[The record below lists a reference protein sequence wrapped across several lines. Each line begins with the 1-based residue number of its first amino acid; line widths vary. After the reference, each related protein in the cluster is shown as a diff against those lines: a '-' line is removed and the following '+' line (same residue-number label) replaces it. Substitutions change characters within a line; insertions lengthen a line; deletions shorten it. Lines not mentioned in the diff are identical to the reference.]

1 MRNQGLQT
9 GRKTGVS
16 IQGPY
21 VRRAHKDCRMNSHG
35 FREGYIQNAPIQD
48 VEFYVMSLVD
58 SILLYTLAFL
68 IR

>member
-9 GRKTGVS
+9 GGKRGVS

-35 FREGYIQNAPIQD
+35 FREGYIRKDPIQD

-58 SILLYTLAFL
+58 LILVYTLAF
-68 IR
+68 